1 MGRKERE
8 DEATG
13 RMEELLLLELNSAGS
28 EISGSREQTGEEL
41 GVQATEPSGDLSRS
55 YLVLQGGNYVG

>member
-13 RMEELLLLELNSAGS
+13 RMEELLLQELNSAGS
-28 EISGSREQTGEEL
+28 EISGSREQTGEE
-41 GVQATEPSGDLSRS
+41 
-55 YLVLQGGNYVG
+55 